1 MTHHVHI
8 NRLTGV
14 SEWRDAYQNETPALS
29 AAELPL
35 TCTDGSLVI
44 APDGQVIRAT
54 AEEQQIARAARVAR
68 AAVSKAL
75 SLPKRRTHHWMS
87 QLRAPQRRINVYR
100 PMISRCRL
108 LPKSVL
114 S

>member
-8 NRLTGV
+8 DRLTGA

-44 APDGQVIRAT
+44 APDGQVRRAT

-68 AAVSKAL
+68 ASAERKD
-75 SLPKRRTHHWMS
+75 
-87 QLRAPQRRINVYR
+87 
-100 PMISRCRL
+100 
-108 LPKSVL
+108 
-114 S
+114 